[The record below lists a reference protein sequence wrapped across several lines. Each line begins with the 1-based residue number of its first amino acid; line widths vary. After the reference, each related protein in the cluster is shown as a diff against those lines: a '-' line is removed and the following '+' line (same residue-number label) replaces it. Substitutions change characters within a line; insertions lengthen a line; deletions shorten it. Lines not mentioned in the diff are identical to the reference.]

1 MRIVVDAMGGD
12 KAPYEIV
19 KGALLAANQ
28 FKNVEIILSGDQKE
42 LETLLVTSFR
52 PIPKNIGILHAP
64 QVVGMGEPGVAAVRK
79 KTDSSITKAVQ
90 LVAKGEAVAVVSAGN
105 TGAAV
110 AASTMN
116 LRMLKRVTRPGIV
129 AALPTRRG
137 HCIVADVGANLKCKP
152 IHLLQY
158 AVMSSVF
165 CRYVHDIKAPRVG
178 LLNIGEESGK
188 GNDLVKEAY
197 NLLKGSNLNFVG
209 NVEGVDLFEGK
220 CDIAVCEGFVGNVLI
235 KFAEGIAEGL
245 LGTLGD
251 EASKGPWTRMGFRL
265 IKPALRRLRTRMD
278 YSEYGGVPL
287 LGVEGICIICHGRSD
302 FKAVQNAIREAIRF
316 AKHNVND
323 HIVAELEANHVEQE
337 SVEGVATGKGVC

>member
-42 LETLLVTSFR
+42 LEKLLVTSFR
-52 PIPKNIGILHAP
+52 PIPKNIAILHAP
-64 QVVGMGEPGVAAVRK
+64 QVVGMEESGIVAVRK

-110 AASTMN
+110 AASTMHI
-116 LRMLKRVTRPGIV
+116 RMLKGVARPGIM
-129 AALPTRRG
+129 ATLPTRSG
-137 HCIVADVGANLKCKP
+137 YCIVADVGANIRCKP

-158 AVMSSVF
+158 AIMSSVY
-165 CRYVHDIKAPRVG
+165 CRYIFNIKEPRVA
-178 LLNIGEESGK
+178 LLNIGEEASK

-197 NLLKGSNLNFVG
+197 DLLKESNVNFVG

-220 CDIAVCEGFVGNVLI
+220 CDIVVCEGFVGNVLI
-235 KFAEGIAEGL
+235 KFAEGIGEGI
-245 LGTLGD
+245 LGALKD
-251 EASKGPWTRMGFRL
+251 EVSKRPWTRMGFKL
-265 IKPALRRLRTRMD
+265 IKPALGRLRRRMD

-302 FKAVQNAIREAIRF
+302 FKAIQNAIREAVRL
-316 AKHNVND
+316 AKFSVNE
-323 HIVAELEANHVEQE
+323 HIVAELEANHVEQGD
-337 SVEGVATGKGVC
+337 VEGVATGKGVY

>member
-42 LETLLVTSFR
+42 LEKLLSTSFM
-52 PIPKNIGILHAP
+52 PIPKNIAILHASE
-64 QVVGMGEPGVAAVRK
+64 VVGMEESGIVAVRK

-90 LVAKGEAVAVVSAGN
+90 LVARGEAVAVVSAGN

-116 LRMLKRVTRPGIV
+116 LRILKGVARPGIM
-129 AALPTRRG
+129 ASLPTRSK
-137 HCIVADVGANLKCKP
+137 HCIVIDVGANLKCKP
-152 IHLLQY
+152 MHLLQY

-165 CRYVHDIKAPRVG
+165 CRYILDIKEPRVG
-178 LLNIGEESGK
+178 LLNIGEESSK

-197 NLLKGSNLNFVG
+197 DLLKESNLNFVG
-209 NVEGVDLFEGK
+209 NIEGVDLFEGK
-220 CDIAVCEGFVGNVLI
+220 CDIVVCEGFVGNVLI
-235 KFAEGIAEGL
+235 KFAEGIAEGI
-245 LGTLGD
+245 LGSLKD
-251 EASKGPWTRMGFRL
+251 ESSKGLWSRMGHRL
-265 IKPALRRLRTRMD
+265 IRPALGRLRRRMD

-287 LGVEGICIICHGRSD
+287 LGVDGICIICHGRSD
-302 FKAVQNAIREAIRF
+302 FKAIQNAIREAVRF
-316 AKHNVND
+316 AKTNVND
-323 HIVAELEANHVEQE
+323 HIVAELEANHVEQGD
-337 SVEGVATGKGVC
+337 VEGVATGKGVY

>member
-28 FKNVEIILSGDQKE
+28 FSNVEIILSGEQKV
-42 LETLLVTSFR
+42 LETLLATSFR
-52 PIPKNIGILHAP
+52 PIPKNIGILHAS
-64 QVVGMGEPGVAAVRK
+64 QVVGMDESGVAALRQ

-110 AASTMN
+110 ATSTMH
-116 LRMLKRVTRPGIV
+116 LRMLTGVARPCIL

-137 HCIVADVGANLKCKP
+137 FCIVADVGANLKCKP

-165 CRYVHDIKAPRVG
+165 CRYIRGIKEPRVG

-197 NLLKGSNLNFVG
+197 NLLKESNLNFVG
-209 NVEGVDLFEGK
+209 NVEGMDIFEGK
-220 CDIAVCEGFVGNVLI
+220 CDIVVCEGFVGNVLI
-235 KFAEGIAEGL
+235 KFAEGIGGGF
-245 LGTLGD
+245 LGAVED
-251 EASKGPWTRMGFRL
+251 EASRRPWSRL
-265 IKPALRRLRTRMD
+265 GLRLLRPALRKLRTRMD

-302 FKAVQNAIREAIRF
+302 FKAIQNAIRETVQF

-323 HIVAELEANHVEQE
+323 HIIAELEANNVEQE
-337 SVEGVATGKGVC
+337 NAARVATGKGVC